1 MLFFHKIYYRVYQSV
16 IYVAS
21 MFLNFREPLLAT
33 GEGSLRKIPAL
44 LAQKDFRSI
53 LIVTDDA
60 LFKLGLLDELED
72 ILNSARIKYFIYHDV
87 TPNPTIDQIEDGLM
101 LYQKQKAQAIIAFGG
116 GSSIDCAKGIAAR
129 VSNPELPI
137 EKMRGILRVKHR
149 PVYVMAIPT
158 TAGTGSE
165 ATVACV
171 VTNPKTH
178 EKYALNDPK
187 LIPEVAILEPKLLA
201 KLPGKITSTTGMDAL
216 THAVEAYTNKFQTR
230 KTRRKAKAAV
240 STIFAYLKKSFDE
253 PNVLEYRNK
262 MQIAAYDAGVAF
274 TRGYVG
280 YVHAIAHT
288 LGGFYGVPHG
298 LANAI
303 ILPHVLGYFGPAVYR
318 RLAELADEVGIVT
331 NENTQLAKAEAFI
344 NAIKEL
350 NASMAIP
357 EQFDNVIKEEDIELM
372 IDRAMKEAHPLYPV
386 PAFFDRNDFR
396 KLYHLI
402 QK

>member
-129 VSNPELPI
+129 VSNPEVPI

-262 MQIAAYDAGVAF
+262 MQIAAYDAGVTF

>member
-129 VSNPELPI
+129 VSNPEVPI

-187 LIPEVAILEPKLLA
+187 LIPEVAILEPKLLV

>member
-1 MLFFHKIYYRVYQSV
+1 MSFFSKVYARAYQSV

-21 MFLNFREPLLAT
+21 MFLNFREPFVVS

-44 LAQKDFRSI
+44 LAKNDFRNI
-53 LIVTDDA
+53 LIVTDDSI
-60 LFKLGLLDELED
+60 FKLGLLDELED
-72 ILNSARIKYFIYHDV
+72 ILSKAKVKYFIYHEV
-87 TPNPTIDQIEDGLM
+87 TPNPTIGQIEEGLAI
-101 LYQKQKAQAIIAFGG
+101 YQKQKAQAMIAFGG

-129 VSNPELPI
+129 VTNLNKSI
-137 EKMRGILRVKHR
+137 QQMRGILRVSHR
-149 PVYVMAIPT
+149 PVYLVAIPT

-171 VTNPKTH
+171 VTNPDTH

-187 LIPEVAILEPKLLA
+187 LIPQVAVLEPKLLV
-201 KLPGKITSTTGMDAL
+201 KLPGKVTSTTGMDAL
-216 THAVEAYTNKFQTR
+216 THAVEAYTNKFQTK
-230 KTRRKAKAAV
+230 KTRRKSKEAVKA
-240 STIFAYLKKSFDE
+240 IFTYLKKSYDE
-253 PNVLEYRNK
+253 PENLLYREK

-298 LANAI
+298 LANAV

-318 RLAELADEVGIVT
+318 RLSELADEVGIVT
-331 NENTQLAKAEAFI
+331 PENTQLSKAEAFI
-344 NAIKEL
+344 AAIKEL
-350 NASMAIP
+350 NVSMGIP
-357 EQFDNVIKEEDIELM
+357 EQFTGIIDEKDIETM

-386 PAFFDRNDFR
+386 PMFFDREDFR